1 METELVIIIA
11 LIILSVISLIISYIQ
26 KGLIGV
32 SLSSIA
38 LVTFISILIE
48 SCIPP
53 TPSAIDVYRNN
64 TELKVTYE
72 ICNGDTLSCDST
84 IVFKNNIVKKITR
97 YE

>member
-1 METELVIIIA
+1 METKIIVIIV

-26 KGLIGV
+26 KSLIGV

-48 SCIPP
+48 SRIPP

-84 IVFKNNIVKKITR
+84 VVFKDNIIKK
-97 YE
+97 

>member
-1 METELVIIIA
+1 METEILVIVI
-11 LIILSVISLIISYIQ
+11 LVILSALSLLISYS
-26 KGLIGV
+26 KECLLGV
-32 SLSSIA
+32 SLSSIT
-38 LVTFISILIE
+38 LVTFINILIE

-84 IVFKNNIVKKITR
+84 IVFKDNIVKK
-97 YE
+97 

>member
-1 METELVIIIA
+1 METKIILAIA
-11 LIILSVISLIISYIQ
+11 LIILSLLSLIISLT
-26 KGLIGV
+26 KENLMGT

-38 LVTFISILIE
+38 LVTFINIFIE
-48 SCIPP
+48 FRTPP

-64 TELKVTYE
+64 TELKITYE

-84 IVFKNNIVKKITR
+84 VIFKDNICKI

>member
-1 METELVIIIA
+1 MENEIIVIII
-11 LIILSVISLIISYIQ
+11 LVILSVLSLIISYG
-26 KGLIGV
+26 KECLIGV

-38 LVTFISILIE
+38 LVTFINILIE

-84 IVFKNNIVKKITR
+84 VVFKDNIIKK
-97 YE
+97 

>member
-1 METELVIIIA
+1 METEIIIIIT
-11 LIILSVISLIISYIQ
+11 LIVLSIISLFIAYS
-26 KGLIGV
+26 LDNTLFV

-38 LVTFISILIE
+38 LVSFINVLFKLLT
-48 SCIPP
+48 PP

-84 IVFKNNIVKKITR
+84 VIFKDNIIKK
-97 YE
+97 

>member
-1 METELVIIIA
+1 METKIVVIIA
-11 LIILSVISLIISYIQ
+11 LIILSILSLLISYI
-26 KGLIGV
+26 KENLMGV

-38 LVTFISILIE
+38 LVTFINMLIE

-84 IVFKNNIVKKITR
+84 VVFKDNIIKK
-97 YE
+97 